1 MQSETTFS
9 FQSVYPRLLVVYQ
22 HGSQDESTPVPCSS
36 PHYTC
41 NQEGVSVFGHFMD
54 KLKEQEVTV
63 DMMSS
68 LSNVEFFQLGLAT
81 VDARH
86 TFGNDINKES
96 AEVQG
101 KTGQAQEHRNA
112 GQVPEEENLEQVQE
126 DHKL

>member
-1 MQSETTFS
+1 
-9 FQSVYPRLLVVYQ
+9 
-22 HGSQDESTPVPCSS
+22 
-36 PHYTC
+36 
-41 NQEGVSVFGHFMD
+41 MD

-68 LSNVEFFQLGLAT
+68 LGNVEFFQLGLAT

-86 TFGNDINKES
+86 TFGNDINKEY

-126 DHKL
+126 DHKLWQVQED